1 VLCYTHLLGAQ
12 IDLAQT
18 TTEGST
24 ALKLQ
29 EDKLEAT
36 VRELAVKVSI
46 TLGNTSLSLCYDV
59 QSMFSYRNAT
69 GSRCI
74 SRAVTV

>member
-1 VLCYTHLLGAQ
+1 VLSFTDVCRVMCCALFLFDVQ

-18 TTEGST
+18 TSEGST

-36 VRELAVKVSI
+36 VRELAVKVNELMQYI
-46 TLGNTSLSLCYDV
+46 IC
-59 QSMFSYRNAT
+59 
-69 GSRCI
+69 
-74 SRAVTV
+74 